1 MTKKVSQFEYKRADI
16 SAAAAAIK
24 AAVEKVKSAK
34 SGAEL
39 KAIRDGI
46 QKLFADV
53 STAYCISEIR
63 YTLNVK
69 DEFYLAEKDYYDEN
83 MPNVSAA
90 GVEFNKALLS
100 SPYIDEL
107 KTLINPLII
116 DKARDGVPVLAV
128 EMPDEPGSLFHIL
141 KLLGDGGVNLEYMY
155 AFLTRKADT
164 AYMVLRV
171 ENNEK
176 AIEILSRKGIHTISQ
191 EALENL

>member
-1 MTKKVSQFEYKRADI
+1 MTVKQI
-16 SAAAAAIK
+16 SVFVENK
-24 AAVEKVKSAK
+24 AGKL
-34 SGAEL
+34 AEL
-39 KAIRDGI
+39 TEYLHENDVDMRALSIAEAQDFGI
-46 QKLFADV
+46 VRMIVDD
-53 STAYCISEIR
+53 AYKTSC
-63 YTLNVK
+63 TLK
-69 DEFYLAEKDYYDEN
+69 E
-83 MPNVSAA
+83 A
-90 GVEFNKALLS
+90 GYVAS
-100 SPYIDEL
+100 I
-107 KTLINPLII
+107 T
-116 DKARDGVPVLAV
+116 PVLAV